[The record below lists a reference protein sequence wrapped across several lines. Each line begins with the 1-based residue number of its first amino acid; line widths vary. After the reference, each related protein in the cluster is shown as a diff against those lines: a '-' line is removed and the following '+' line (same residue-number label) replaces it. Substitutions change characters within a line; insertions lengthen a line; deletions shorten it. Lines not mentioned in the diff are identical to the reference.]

1 LLTPHTTIKYK
12 GNIMTFHTLTATTL
26 AICIAAGSAFAAGGD
41 TSEPPTPTQTT
52 KECKKNKIWSEAKK
66 RCVRIKK
73 SELNDDG
80 IYNNA
85 RELAYAGRYDDA
97 LELLGM
103 AANPK
108 DPRILNYLAF
118 TNRKMGNT
126 QVAME
131 FYRQAL
137 HQDPDYIL
145 ARSYFGQAKMK
156 SGDVKGAKEQLARID
171 AIDGTGSWAYESL
184 AAAIKGKSRY

>member
-1 LLTPHTTIKYK
+1 
-12 GNIMTFHTLTATTL
+12 MTFYTLTAATL
-26 AICIAAGSAFAAGGD
+26 ALSITAGSVFAAGSDSSA
-41 TSEPPTPTQTT
+41 PPTPTQTT
-52 KECKKNKIWSEAKK
+52 KECNKNRVWIDTKK

-73 SELNDDG
+73 SQLNDDG

-103 AANPK
+103 AANPN
-108 DPRILNYLAF
+108 DPRILNYIAF

-126 QVAME
+126 QVAMV

-137 HQDPDYIL
+137 HVDPDYIL
-145 ARSYFGQAKMK
+145 ARSYFGQAKMQ

-171 AIDGTGSWAYESL
+171 AINGTGSWAYESL